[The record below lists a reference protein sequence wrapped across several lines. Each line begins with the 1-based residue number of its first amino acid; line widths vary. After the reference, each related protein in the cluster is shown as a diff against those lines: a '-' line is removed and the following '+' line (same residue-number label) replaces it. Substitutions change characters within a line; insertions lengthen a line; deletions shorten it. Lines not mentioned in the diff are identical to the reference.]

1 MEQITEEKYYGRYVH
16 IYIYIRQENF
26 YNNDCYD
33 ETGLE
38 FNYTETYT
46 SFHPLFHPK
55 TSFRNWGKFPSRFG
69 K

>member
-1 MEQITEEKYYGRYVH
+1 MY
-16 IYIYIRQENF
+16 IYTYIRQENF